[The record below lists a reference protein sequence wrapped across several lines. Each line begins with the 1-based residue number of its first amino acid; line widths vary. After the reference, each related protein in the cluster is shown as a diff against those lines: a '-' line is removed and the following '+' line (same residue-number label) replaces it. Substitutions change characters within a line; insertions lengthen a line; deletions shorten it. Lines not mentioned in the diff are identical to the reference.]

1 LLNCAIVVVLLN
13 KNEKK
18 QKKRQKLELLT
29 YTASVYQW
37 KGIGVDEV

>member
-1 LLNCAIVVVLLN
+1 
-13 KNEKK
+13 
-18 QKKRQKLELLT
+18 LELLT